1 MIVLCLASSTTP
13 RRNLLVALEQYT
25 VTHFRLSSTKSSL
38 WFLSSLL
45 LNRGLLNRGS
55 TVVQFIQGKKAS
67 FPIPVLQAPVVQTLD
82 SAIHRINRYPAM
94 LSNCVIEWI
103 EIYPVESAIHLLNS
117 LRAADVFPVVA
128 SLPPKKASPPR
139 RLPFQQLGRDWFV
152 VTHALVTKTNFL
164 SD

>member
-13 RRNLLVALEQYT
+13 RRRNLLVGLAQYT
-25 VTHFRLSSTKSSL
+25 VTHFRSSS

-45 LNRGLLNRGS
+45 LNRGSLNRGS
-55 TVVQFIQGKKAS
+55 TVVQFIRGKKAS

-82 SAIHRINRYPAM
+82 SAIQRISVR

-103 EIYPVESAIHLLNS
+103 EIYPVDSAIHLLNS

-128 SLPPKKASPPR
+128 SFPPKKASVPR
-139 RLPFQQLGRDWFV
+139 TPPFQQLERDWFV
-152 VTHALVTKTNFL
+152 VTHALGTY
-164 SD
+164 